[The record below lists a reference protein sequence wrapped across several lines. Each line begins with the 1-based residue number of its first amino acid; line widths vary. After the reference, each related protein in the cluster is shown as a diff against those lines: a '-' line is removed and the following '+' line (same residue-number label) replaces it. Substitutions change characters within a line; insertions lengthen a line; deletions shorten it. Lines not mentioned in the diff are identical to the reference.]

1 MFWDTDTSNFMPQ
14 NNHVMIYWPR

>member
-14 NNHVMIYWPR
+14 NNHVMIYWSR